1 MIQNIFDMST
11 TCNSADFVNGNL
23 QVQDAASAVYNKIM
37 PSAEA
42 KEPSEARQHLHRAG
56 DAAEDAGR
64 DLKTSA
70 YELKE
75 AVSDSARGYGRAA
88 TGRY

>member
-1 MIQNIFDMST
+1 MPLKYVT
-11 TCNSADFVNGNL
+11 YV
-23 QVQDAASAVYNKIM
+23 QVQDAATAVYNKIV

-42 KEPSEARQHLHRAG
+42 KESSEARQHLDRAG
-56 DAAEDAGR
+56 DAAGDAGR

-75 AVSDSARGYGRAA
+75 AVKDGARSYGDSARERLAPSS
-88 TGRY
+88 